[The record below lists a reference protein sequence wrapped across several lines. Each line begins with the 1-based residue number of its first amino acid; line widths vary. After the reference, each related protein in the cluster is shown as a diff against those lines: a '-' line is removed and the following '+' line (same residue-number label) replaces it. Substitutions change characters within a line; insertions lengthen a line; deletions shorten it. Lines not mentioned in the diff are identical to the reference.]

1 MIPSFFKNVPTLSL
15 LVIYTI
21 VGPSLADFGII
32 TALNYPADLHSAFT
46 PSLFIALIPSLW
58 NCIFGFL
65 SELVEATVSTSLWCP
80 LSPCLGPHFLCFWL
94 LPFSMTHISQTPDS
108 CCFLSLMQHFNLCN
122 VLSII

>member
-21 VGPSLADFGII
+21 IGPFLADFGTSIV
-32 TALNYPADLHSAFT
+32 LNNPADLHSALT
-46 PSLFIALIPSLW
+46 PSSFITLTPRLW

-65 SELVEATVSTSLWCP
+65 SKLMEATVTTSLWCP
-80 LSPCLGPHFLCFWL
+80 LSPSLGPHSLCFWL
-94 LPFSMTHISQTPDS
+94 LPLSLTHISQTPDS
-108 CCFLSLMQHFNLCN
+108 CCFLSLMQRFNLCN